1 MSGDVSR
8 FEQEKSGED
17 VGIAC
22 DKNKSSQKCVGIACN
37 KEFFEQF
44 RSRIEQILTK
54 NEAKIRS
61 KMIQNQIEMRLIL
74 DHFERI
80 LTE

>member
-17 VGIAC
+17 VGIVC

-37 KEFFEQF
+37 KEFFEQN
-44 RSRIEQILTK
+44 RIDFDP
-54 NEAKIRS
+54 
-61 KMIQNQIEMRLIL
+61 IL
-74 DHFERI
+74 DQK
-80 LTE
+80 